1 MRIIK
6 KYFINKMQVEN
17 NKICYTYNLL
27 GRGKMMSKIH
37 LSLRAKLLIV
47 SAAAL
52 IMTVL
57 VLISFNYFSMHKS
70 SMNLYKNIQ
79 NRVTDNIA
87 TILGKDFDRYTSG
100 ITMLAK
106 SVTGNS
112 PAELIERYK
121 AAFEETKSTLD
132 VSNIMAAFDD
142 GTFYS
147 VNNLDLGSDYDHR
160 TRDWYRDGLAHNGVY
175 VSKAYIDQVRP
186 DVPCITISH
195 PLTTGNGVKGIVTFD
210 VYLDF
215 AALYKK
221 MANETVDGKFYLMEN
236 DTTIVSA
243 LESGILLKTADSIFS
258 PELGNFIKGVINGSI
273 SSKGYIDYVSR
284 AGEERMGTVY
294 KLPGYDLYI
303 LYGISGNLVVKQIR
317 MVALQSTVFGL
328 VLLVVSLVVVL
339 FVLRM
344 SLNTLTV
351 FQQQITNAAENK
363 DLTVR
368 IESKTDDELGQIAKG
383 VNVFIS
389 SMESVIKEVRDSVEE
404 VASANN
410 QLAATM
416 EELSTTFDSQAHQVS
431 EMVDGMG
438 QVSNISKNT
447 SDALETNMQFL
458 ETTADNTRKEAEN
471 LDQVSNDM
479 GDIER
484 DTISLS
490 ETIRHLSE
498 SSAQIGNI
506 LNVINDIANQT
517 NLLALNA
524 AIEAARAGE
533 AGRGFA
539 VVADEVR
546 KLAERTQHAIG
557 EVETIINELAR
568 DSENASNAMNKSVAS
583 VHEGAGNIQSV
594 TGEIKRAVE
603 DVTNLYT
610 DMKPISQSV
619 SDQYVTIQSVVDN
632 AQVVAAGI
640 EESNAAV
647 NEVNN
652 TVSHLQ
658 QRTERL
664 KRLIEQFRV

>member
-1 MRIIK
+1 M
-6 KYFINKMQVEN
+6 N
-17 NKICYTYNLL
+17 
-27 GRGKMMSKIH
+27 KIH

-57 VLISFNYFSMHKS
+57 VLISFNYFSMHTNF
-70 SMNLYKNIQ
+70 MNLYKSIQ

-87 TILGKDFDRYTSG
+87 AILGKDFDGYTSG

-106 SVTGNS
+106 SMNGSTPEYLVR
-112 PAELIERYK
+112 RYK
-121 AAFEETKSTLD
+121 TAFEETKNTLG

-147 VNNLDLGSDYDHR
+147 VNDLKLGADYDHR
-160 TRDWYRDGLAHNGVY
+160 VRDWYKNGLNYNGVF
-175 VSKAYIDQVRP
+175 VSKAYTDQVRP
-186 DVPCITISH
+186 DVLCITISH
-195 PLTTGNGVKGIVTFD
+195 PITAENGVKGLITFD

-215 AALYKK
+215 TELYKK
-221 MANETVDGKFYLMEN
+221 MANSAVEGKFYLVES
-236 DTTIVSA
+236 DTRIISA
-243 LESGILLKTADSIFS
+243 SESDILTKRADSVFTK
-258 PELGNFIKGVINGSI
+258 ELGDFLKGVINGSV
-273 SSKGYIDYVSR
+273 SSDSYVSYISR
-284 AGEERMGTVY
+284 SGDTRMATVY
-294 KLPGYDLYI
+294 KIPDYDLYI
-303 LYGISGNLVVKQIR
+303 FYTISSSLVTKQIR
-317 MVALQSTVFGL
+317 TVALKSTVFGL
-328 VLLVVSLVVVL
+328 ILLAVSLFIVL
-339 FVLRM
+339 FILRI
-344 SLNTLTV
+344 SLNSLTV
-351 FQQQITNAAENK
+351 FQQQITKAAEGR
-363 DLTVR
+363 DLTTR
-368 IESKTDDELGQIAKG
+368 IEAKTDDELGQIAKG
-383 VNVFIS
+383 VNIFIA

-404 VASANN
+404 VASSNN

-416 EELSTTFDSQAHQVS
+416 EELSTTFDNQAHQVS

-438 QVSNISKNT
+438 QISNISKNT
-447 SDALETNMQFL
+447 SNALETNMQFL

-471 LDQVSNDM
+471 LDDVSCDM
-479 GDIER
+479 GDIEK

-557 EVETIINELAR
+557 EVETIINELSK
-568 DSENASNAMNKSVAS
+568 DSENASNAMNKSVTS
-583 VHEGAGNIQSV
+583 VQEGASNIQSV

-603 DVTNLYT
+603 DVTNLYN

-664 KRLIEQFRV
+664 KNLIEQFKV

>member
-1 MRIIK
+1 
-6 KYFINKMQVEN
+6 
-17 NKICYTYNLL
+17 
-27 GRGKMMSKIH
+27 MSKIN

-57 VLISFNYFSMHKS
+57 VLISFNYFSMHTS

-106 SVTGNS
+106 SIQADT
-112 PAELIERYK
+112 PADLVAKYK
-121 AAFEETKSTLD
+121 LAFEETKSTLG

-147 VNNLDLGSDYDHR
+147 VNNLGLGSDYDHR
-160 TRDWYRDGLAHNGVY
+160 TRDWYKDGVSANGLTI
-175 VSKAYIDQVRP
+175 SKAYIDQVRK
-186 DVPCITISH
+186 DAPCISISY
-195 PLTTGNGVKGIVTFD
+195 PLTTGNGVKGIITFD

-221 MANETVDGKFYLMEN
+221 MANETVDGKFYLMER

-243 LESGILLKTADSIFS
+243 LESGVLLKKADSIFS
-258 PELGNFIKGVINGSI
+258 AELGNFIKGVINGSV
-273 SSKGYIDYVSR
+273 SSKEYVDYVSR

-294 KLPGYDLYI
+294 KLPGYDLYV
-303 LYGISGNLVVKQIR
+303 LYGISGNLVVTQIR
-317 MVALQSTVFGL
+317 TVALQSTLFGL
-328 VLLVVSLVVVL
+328 VLLAVSLIVVL

-351 FQQQITNAAENK
+351 FQKQITSAAESK

-383 VNVFIS
+383 VNTFIE
-389 SMESVIKEVRDSVEE
+389 SMESVIKEVRDSIEE

-471 LDQVSNDM
+471 LDKVSSDM

-490 ETIRHLSE
+490 ETIRHLSD

-557 EVETIINELAR
+557 EVETIINELSR
-568 DSENASNAMNKSVAS
+568 DSENASNAMNKSVTS
-583 VHEGAGNIQSV
+583 VQEGAGNIQSV

>member
-1 MRIIK
+1 
-6 KYFINKMQVEN
+6 
-17 NKICYTYNLL
+17 
-27 GRGKMMSKIH
+27 MSQIH

-57 VLISFNYFSMHKS
+57 VLISFNYFSMYTS

-87 TILGKDFDRYTSG
+87 TILGKDFDKYTSG
-100 ITMLAK
+100 MRMLAK
-106 SVTGNS
+106 SMTGEN
-112 PAELIERYK
+112 PEDLVEKYK
-121 AAFEETKSTLD
+121 LAFEETKNTLD
-132 VSNIMAAFDD
+132 ISNVMAAFDD

-147 VNNLDLGSDYDHR
+147 VNNLGLGSDYDHR
-160 TRDWYRDGLAHNGVY
+160 TRGWYKDGLAHNGVY

-186 DVPCITISH
+186 DTLCITISH
-195 PLTTGNGVKGIVTFD
+195 PLTTANGVKGLVTFD

-221 MANETVDGKFYLMEN
+221 MSNETVDGKFYLMEN

-243 LESGILLKTADSIFS
+243 LESSVLRQKADSIFAA
-258 PELGNFIKGVINGSI
+258 ELGNFIKSVINSSV
-273 SSKGYIDYVSR
+273 SSKEHVEYISR
-284 AGEERMGTVY
+284 ADEDRMGTVY
-294 KLPGYDLYI
+294 KLPGYDLYV
-303 LYGISGNLVVKQIR
+303 LYDISANLVVKQIR
-317 MVALQSTVFGL
+317 TVALQSTLFGL
-328 VLLVVSLVVVL
+328 ILLAVSLVVVL
-339 FVLRM
+339 FVLRI

-351 FQQQITNAAENK
+351 FQKQITSAAESK

-368 IESKTDDELGQIAKG
+368 IASKTDDELGQIAKG
-383 VNVFIS
+383 VNIFIE

-416 EELSTTFDSQAHQVS
+416 EELSATFDSQAHQVS

-447 SDALETNMQFL
+447 SDALVTNMQFL
-458 ETTADNTRKEAEN
+458 EATADNTRKEAEN
-471 LDQVSNDM
+471 LDKVSIDM
-479 GDIER
+479 GDIEK

-490 ETIRHLSE
+490 ETIRHLSD

-557 EVETIINELAR
+557 EVETIINELSR
-568 DSENASNAMNKSVAS
+568 DSENASNAMNKSVTS
-583 VHEGAGNIQSV
+583 VQEGAGNIQSV

-619 SDQYVTIQSVVDN
+619 SDQYITIQSVVDN

-664 KRLIEQFRV
+664 KSLIEQFKV

>member
-1 MRIIK
+1 
-6 KYFINKMQVEN
+6 
-17 NKICYTYNLL
+17 
-27 GRGKMMSKIH
+27 MSQIH

-57 VLISFNYFSMHKS
+57 VLISFNYFSMYTS

-87 TILGKDFDRYTSG
+87 TILGKDFDKYTSG
-100 ITMLAK
+100 MRMLAK
-106 SVTGNS
+106 SMTGEN
-112 PAELIERYK
+112 PEDLVEKYK
-121 AAFEETKSTLD
+121 LAFEETKNTLGI
-132 VSNIMAAFDD
+132 SNVMAAFDD

-147 VNNLDLGSDYDHR
+147 VNNLGLGSDYDHR
-160 TRDWYRDGLAHNGVY
+160 TRGWYKDGLAHNGVY

-186 DVPCITISH
+186 DTLCITISH
-195 PLTTGNGVKGIVTFD
+195 PLTAANGVKGLVTFD

-221 MANETVDGKFYLMEN
+221 MSNETVDGKFYLMEN

-243 LESGILLKTADSIFS
+243 LESSVLRQKADSIFAA
-258 PELGNFIKGVINGSI
+258 ELGNFIKSVINSSV
-273 SSKGYIDYVSR
+273 SSKEHVEYISR
-284 AGEERMGTVY
+284 ADEDRMGTVY
-294 KLPGYDLYI
+294 KLPGYDLYV
-303 LYGISGNLVVKQIR
+303 LYDISANLVVKQIR
-317 MVALQSTVFGL
+317 TVALQSTLFGL
-328 VLLVVSLVVVL
+328 ILLAVSLVVVL
-339 FVLRM
+339 FVLRI

-351 FQQQITNAAENK
+351 FQKQITSAAESK

-368 IESKTDDELGQIAKG
+368 IASKTDDELGQIAKG
-383 VNVFIS
+383 VNIFIE

-416 EELSTTFDSQAHQVS
+416 EELSATFDSQAHQVS

-447 SDALETNMQFL
+447 SDALVTNMQFL
-458 ETTADNTRKEAEN
+458 EATADNTRKEAEN
-471 LDQVSNDM
+471 LDKVSIDM
-479 GDIER
+479 GDIEK

-490 ETIRHLSE
+490 ETIRHLSD

-524 AIEAARAGE
+524 AIEAARAGD

-557 EVETIINELAR
+557 EVETIINELSR
-568 DSENASNAMNKSVAS
+568 DSENASNAMNKSVTS
-583 VHEGAGNIQSV
+583 VQEGAGNIQSV

-619 SDQYVTIQSVVDN
+619 SDQYITIQSVVDN

-664 KRLIEQFRV
+664 KSLIEQFKV

>member
-1 MRIIK
+1 M
-6 KYFINKMQVEN
+6 N
-17 NKICYTYNLL
+17 
-27 GRGKMMSKIH
+27 KIH

-57 VLISFNYFSMHKS
+57 VLISFNYFSMHTNF
-70 SMNLYKNIQ
+70 MNLYKSIQ

-87 TILGKDFDRYTSG
+87 AILGKDFDGYTSG

-106 SVTGNS
+106 SMNGSTPEYLVR
-112 PAELIERYK
+112 RYK
-121 AAFEETKSTLD
+121 TAFEETKNTLG
-132 VSNIMAAFDD
+132 VSNILAAFDD

-147 VNNLDLGSDYDHR
+147 VNDLKLGADYDHR
-160 TRDWYRDGLAHNGVY
+160 VRDWYKNGLNYNGVF
-175 VSKAYIDQVRP
+175 VSKAYTDQVRP
-186 DVPCITISH
+186 DVLCITISH
-195 PLTTGNGVKGIVTFD
+195 PITAENGVKGLITFD

-215 AALYKK
+215 TELYKK
-221 MANETVDGKFYLMEN
+221 MANSAVEGKFYLVES
-236 DTTIVSA
+236 DTRIISA
-243 LESGILLKTADSIFS
+243 SESDILTKRADSVFAK
-258 PELGNFIKGVINGSI
+258 ELGDFLKGVINGSV
-273 SSKGYIDYVSR
+273 SSDSYVSYISR
-284 AGEERMGTVY
+284 SGDTRMATVY
-294 KLPGYDLYI
+294 KIPDYDLYI
-303 LYGISGNLVVKQIR
+303 FYTISSSLVTKQIR
-317 MVALQSTVFGL
+317 TVALKSTVFGL
-328 VLLVVSLVVVL
+328 ILLAVSLFIVL
-339 FVLRM
+339 FILRI
-344 SLNTLTV
+344 SLNSLTV
-351 FQQQITNAAENK
+351 FQQQITKAAEGR
-363 DLTVR
+363 DLTTR
-368 IESKTDDELGQIAKG
+368 IEAKTDDELGQIAKG
-383 VNVFIS
+383 VNIFIA

-404 VASANN
+404 VASSNN

-416 EELSTTFDSQAHQVS
+416 EELSTTFDNQAHQVS

-438 QVSNISKNT
+438 QISNISKNT
-447 SDALETNMQFL
+447 SNALETNMQFL

-471 LDQVSNDM
+471 LDDVSCDM
-479 GDIER
+479 GDIEK

-557 EVETIINELAR
+557 EVETIINELSK
-568 DSENASNAMNKSVAS
+568 DSENASNAMNKSVTS
-583 VHEGAGNIQSV
+583 VQEGASNIQSV

-603 DVTNLYT
+603 DVTNLYN

-664 KRLIEQFRV
+664 KNLIEQFKV

>member
-1 MRIIK
+1 
-6 KYFINKMQVEN
+6 
-17 NKICYTYNLL
+17 
-27 GRGKMMSKIH
+27 MSQIH

-57 VLISFNYFSMHKS
+57 VLISFNYFSMYTS

-87 TILGKDFDRYTSG
+87 TILGKDFDKYTSG
-100 ITMLAK
+100 MRMLAK
-106 SVTGNS
+106 SMTGEN
-112 PAELIERYK
+112 PEDLVEKYK
-121 AAFEETKSTLD
+121 LAFEETKNTLD
-132 VSNIMAAFDD
+132 ISNVMAAFDD

-147 VNNLDLGSDYDHR
+147 VNNLGLGSDYDHR
-160 TRDWYRDGLAHNGVY
+160 TRGWYKDGLAHNGVY

-186 DVPCITISH
+186 DTLCITISH
-195 PLTTGNGVKGIVTFD
+195 PLTAANGVKGLVTFD

-221 MANETVDGKFYLMEN
+221 MSNETVDGKFYLMEN

-243 LESGILLKTADSIFS
+243 LESSVLRQKADSIFAA
-258 PELGNFIKGVINGSI
+258 ELGNFIKSVINSSV
-273 SSKGYIDYVSR
+273 SSKEHVEYISR
-284 AGEERMGTVY
+284 ADEDRMGTVY
-294 KLPGYDLYI
+294 KLPGYDLYV
-303 LYGISGNLVVKQIR
+303 LYDISANLVVKQIR
-317 MVALQSTVFGL
+317 TVALQSTLFGL
-328 VLLVVSLVVVL
+328 ILLAVSLVVVL
-339 FVLRM
+339 FVLRI

-351 FQQQITNAAENK
+351 FQKQITSAAESK

-368 IESKTDDELGQIAKG
+368 IASKTDDELGQIAKG
-383 VNVFIS
+383 VNIFIE

-416 EELSTTFDSQAHQVS
+416 EELSATFDSQAHQVS

-447 SDALETNMQFL
+447 SDALVTNMQFL
-458 ETTADNTRKEAEN
+458 EATADNTRKEAEN
-471 LDQVSNDM
+471 LDKVSIDM
-479 GDIER
+479 GDIEK

-490 ETIRHLSE
+490 ETIRHLSD

-506 LNVINDIANQT
+506 LNIINDIANQT

-557 EVETIINELAR
+557 EVETIINELSR
-568 DSENASNAMNKSVAS
+568 DSENASNAMNKSVTS
-583 VHEGAGNIQSV
+583 VQEGAGNIQSV

-619 SDQYVTIQSVVDN
+619 SDQYITIQSVVDN

-664 KRLIEQFRV
+664 KSLIEQFKV

>member
-1 MRIIK
+1 MS
-6 KYFINKMQVEN
+6 QV
-17 NKICYTYNLL
+17 
-27 GRGKMMSKIH
+27 H

-57 VLISFNYFSMHKS
+57 VLISFNYFSMYTS

-87 TILGKDFDRYTSG
+87 TILGKDFDKYTSG
-100 ITMLAK
+100 MRMLAK
-106 SVTGNS
+106 SMTGES
-112 PAELIERYK
+112 PEDLVEKYK
-121 AAFEETKSTLD
+121 LAFEETKNTLGI
-132 VSNIMAAFDD
+132 SNIMAAFDD

-147 VNNLDLGSDYDHR
+147 VNNLGLGSDYDHR
-160 TRDWYRDGLAHNGVY
+160 TRGWYKDGLAHNGVY

-186 DVPCITISH
+186 DILCITISH
-195 PLTTGNGVKGIVTFD
+195 PLTAANGVKGLVTFD

-215 AALYKK
+215 ASLYKK
-221 MANETVDGKFYLMEN
+221 MSNETVDGKFYLMEQ

-243 LESGILLKTADSIFS
+243 LESDVLSKKADIIF
-258 PELGNFIKGVINGSI
+258 PAALGNFIKSVINGSV
-273 SSKGYIDYVSR
+273 SSKEHVGYISR
-284 AGEERMGTVY
+284 ADEDRMGTVY
-294 KLPGYDLYI
+294 KLPGYDLYV
-303 LYGISGNLVVKQIR
+303 LYDISANLVVKQIR
-317 MVALQSTVFGL
+317 TVALQSTLFGL
-328 VLLVVSLVVVL
+328 ILLAVSLVVVL

-351 FQQQITNAAENK
+351 FQKQITSAAESK

-368 IESKTDDELGQIAKG
+368 IASKTDDELGQIAKG
-383 VNVFIS
+383 VNIFIE

-471 LDQVSNDM
+471 LDRVSSDM

-490 ETIRHLSE
+490 ETIRHLSD

-557 EVETIINELAR
+557 EVETIINELSR
-568 DSENASNAMNKSVAS
+568 DSENASNAMNKSVTS
-583 VHEGAGNIQSV
+583 VQEGAGNIQSV

-664 KRLIEQFRV
+664 KSLIEQFKV

>member
-1 MRIIK
+1 M
-6 KYFINKMQVEN
+6 N
-17 NKICYTYNLL
+17 
-27 GRGKMMSKIH
+27 KIH

-57 VLISFNYFSMHKS
+57 VLISFNYFSMHTNF
-70 SMNLYKNIQ
+70 MNLYKSIQ

-87 TILGKDFDRYTSG
+87 AILDKDFDGYTSG

-106 SVTGNS
+106 SMNGSTPEYLVR
-112 PAELIERYK
+112 RYK
-121 AAFEETKSTLD
+121 TAFEETKNTLG

-147 VNNLDLGSDYDHR
+147 VNDLKLGADYDHR
-160 TRDWYRDGLAHNGVY
+160 VRDWYKNGLNYNGVF
-175 VSKAYIDQVRP
+175 VSKAYTDQVRP
-186 DVPCITISH
+186 DVLCITISH
-195 PLTTGNGVKGIVTFD
+195 PITAENGVKGLITFD

-215 AALYKK
+215 TELYKK
-221 MANETVDGKFYLMEN
+221 MANSAVEGKFYLVES
-236 DTTIVSA
+236 DTRIISA
-243 LESGILLKTADSIFS
+243 SESDILTKRADSVFAK
-258 PELGNFIKGVINGSI
+258 ELGDFLKGVINGSV
-273 SSKGYIDYVSR
+273 SSDSYVSYISR
-284 AGEERMGTVY
+284 SGDTRMATVY
-294 KLPGYDLYI
+294 KIPDYDLYI
-303 LYGISGNLVVKQIR
+303 FYTISSSLVTKQIR
-317 MVALQSTVFGL
+317 TVALKSTVFGL
-328 VLLVVSLVVVL
+328 ILLAVSLFIVL
-339 FVLRM
+339 FILRI
-344 SLNTLTV
+344 SLNSLTV
-351 FQQQITNAAENK
+351 FQQQITKAAEGR
-363 DLTVR
+363 DLTTR
-368 IESKTDDELGQIAKG
+368 IEAKTDDELGQIAKG
-383 VNVFIS
+383 VNIFIA

-404 VASANN
+404 VASSNN

-416 EELSTTFDSQAHQVS
+416 EELSTTFDNQAHQVS

-438 QVSNISKNT
+438 QISNISKNT
-447 SDALETNMQFL
+447 SNALETNMQFL

-471 LDQVSNDM
+471 LDDVSCDM
-479 GDIER
+479 GDIEK

-557 EVETIINELAR
+557 EVETIINELSK
-568 DSENASNAMNKSVAS
+568 DSENASNAMNKSVTS
-583 VHEGAGNIQSV
+583 VQEGASNIQSV

-603 DVTNLYT
+603 DVTNLYN

-664 KRLIEQFRV
+664 KNLIEQFKV

>member
-1 MRIIK
+1 M
-6 KYFINKMQVEN
+6 N
-17 NKICYTYNLL
+17 
-27 GRGKMMSKIH
+27 KIH

-57 VLISFNYFSMHKS
+57 VLISFNYFSMHTNF
-70 SMNLYKNIQ
+70 MNLYKSIQ

-87 TILGKDFDRYTSG
+87 AILDKDFDGYTSG

-106 SVTGNS
+106 SMNGSTPEYLVR
-112 PAELIERYK
+112 RYK
-121 AAFEETKSTLD
+121 TAFEETKNTLG

-147 VNNLDLGSDYDHR
+147 VNDLKLGADYDHR
-160 TRDWYRDGLAHNGVY
+160 VRDWYKNGLNYNGVF
-175 VSKAYIDQVRP
+175 VSKAYTDQVRP
-186 DVPCITISH
+186 DVLCITISH
-195 PLTTGNGVKGIVTFD
+195 PITAENGVKGLITFD

-215 AALYKK
+215 TELYKK
-221 MANETVDGKFYLMEN
+221 MANSAVEGKFYLVES
-236 DTTIVSA
+236 DTRIISA
-243 LESGILLKTADSIFS
+243 SESDILTKRADSVFAK
-258 PELGNFIKGVINGSI
+258 ELGDFLKGVINGSV
-273 SSKGYIDYVSR
+273 SSDSYVSYISHS
-284 AGEERMGTVY
+284 GDTRMATVY
-294 KLPGYDLYI
+294 KIPDYDLYI
-303 LYGISGNLVVKQIR
+303 FYTISSSLVTKQIR
-317 MVALQSTVFGL
+317 TVALKSTVFGL
-328 VLLVVSLVVVL
+328 ILLAVSLFIVL
-339 FVLRM
+339 FILRI
-344 SLNTLTV
+344 SLNSLTV
-351 FQQQITNAAENK
+351 FQQQITKAAEGR
-363 DLTVR
+363 DLTTR
-368 IESKTDDELGQIAKG
+368 IEAKTDDELGQIAKG
-383 VNVFIS
+383 VNIFIA

-404 VASANN
+404 VASSNN

-416 EELSTTFDSQAHQVS
+416 EELSTTFDNQAHQVS

-438 QVSNISKNT
+438 QISNISKNT
-447 SDALETNMQFL
+447 SNALETNMQFL

-471 LDQVSNDM
+471 LDDVSCDM
-479 GDIER
+479 GDIEK

-557 EVETIINELAR
+557 EVETIINELSK
-568 DSENASNAMNKSVAS
+568 DSENASNAMNKSVTS
-583 VHEGAGNIQSV
+583 VQEGASNIQSV

-603 DVTNLYT
+603 DVTNLYN

-664 KRLIEQFRV
+664 KNLIEQFKV

>member
-1 MRIIK
+1 
-6 KYFINKMQVEN
+6 
-17 NKICYTYNLL
+17 
-27 GRGKMMSKIH
+27 MSKFH

-57 VLISFNYFSMHKS
+57 VLISFNYFSMYNS
-70 SMNLYKNIQ
+70 SMTLYKNIQ

-106 SVTGNS
+106 SMTGES
-112 PAELIERYK
+112 PEDLVEKYK
-121 AAFEETKSTLD
+121 LAFEETKSTLG

-147 VNNLDLGSDYDHR
+147 VNNLGLDSDYDHR

-221 MANETVDGKFYLMEN
+221 MANETVDGKFYLMEK

-273 SSKGYIDYVSR
+273 SSKGYTDYISR

-351 FQQQITNAAENK
+351 FQQQITNAAESK

-368 IESKTDDELGQIAKG
+368 IESKTDDELGHIAKG

-447 SDALETNMQFL
+447 SNALETNMQFL

-583 VHEGAGNIQSV
+583 VQEGAGNIQSV

>member
-1 MRIIK
+1 
-6 KYFINKMQVEN
+6 
-17 NKICYTYNLL
+17 
-27 GRGKMMSKIH
+27 MSQIH

-57 VLISFNYFSMHKS
+57 VLISFNYFSMYTS

-87 TILGKDFDRYTSG
+87 TILGKDFDKYTSG
-100 ITMLAK
+100 MRMLAK
-106 SVTGNS
+106 SMTGEN
-112 PAELIERYK
+112 PEDLVEKYK
-121 AAFEETKSTLD
+121 LAFEETKNTLGI
-132 VSNIMAAFDD
+132 SNVMAAFDD

-147 VNNLDLGSDYDHR
+147 VNNLGLGSDYDHR
-160 TRDWYRDGLAHNGVY
+160 TRGWYKDGLAHNGVY

-186 DVPCITISH
+186 DTLCITISH
-195 PLTTGNGVKGIVTFD
+195 PLTAANGVKGLVTFD

-221 MANETVDGKFYLMEN
+221 MSNETVDGKFYLMEN

-243 LESGILLKTADSIFS
+243 LESSVLRQKADSIFAA
-258 PELGNFIKGVINGSI
+258 ELGNFIKSVINSSV
-273 SSKGYIDYVSR
+273 SSKEHVEYISR
-284 AGEERMGTVY
+284 ADEDRMGTVY
-294 KLPGYDLYI
+294 KLPGYDLYV
-303 LYGISGNLVVKQIR
+303 LYDISANLVVKQIR
-317 MVALQSTVFGL
+317 TVALQSTLFGL
-328 VLLVVSLVVVL
+328 ILLAVSLVVVL
-339 FVLRM
+339 FVLRI

-351 FQQQITNAAENK
+351 FQKQITSAAESK

-368 IESKTDDELGQIAKG
+368 IASKTDDELGQIAKG
-383 VNVFIS
+383 VNIFIE

-416 EELSTTFDSQAHQVS
+416 EELSATFDSQAHQVS

-447 SDALETNMQFL
+447 SDALVTNMQFL
-458 ETTADNTRKEAEN
+458 EATADNTRKEAEN
-471 LDQVSNDM
+471 LDKVSIDM
-479 GDIER
+479 GDIEK

-490 ETIRHLSE
+490 ETIRHLSD

-557 EVETIINELAR
+557 EVETIINELSR
-568 DSENASNAMNKSVAS
+568 DSENASNAMNKSVTS
-583 VHEGAGNIQSV
+583 VQEGAGNIQSV

-619 SDQYVTIQSVVDN
+619 SDQYITIQSVVDN

-664 KRLIEQFRV
+664 KSLIEQFKV

>member
-1 MRIIK
+1 M
-6 KYFINKMQVEN
+6 N
-17 NKICYTYNLL
+17 
-27 GRGKMMSKIH
+27 KIH

-57 VLISFNYFSMHKS
+57 VLISFNYFSMHTNF
-70 SMNLYKNIQ
+70 MNLYKSIQ
-79 NRVTDNIA
+79 NRVTDNIDA
-87 TILGKDFDRYTSG
+87 ILDKDFDGYTSG

-106 SVTGNS
+106 SMNGSTPEYLVR
-112 PAELIERYK
+112 RYK
-121 AAFEETKSTLD
+121 TAFEETKNTLG

-147 VNNLDLGSDYDHR
+147 VIDLKLGADYDHR
-160 TRDWYRDGLAHNGVY
+160 VRDWYKNGLNYNGVF
-175 VSKAYIDQVRP
+175 VSKAYTDQVRP
-186 DVPCITISH
+186 DVLCITISH
-195 PLTTGNGVKGIVTFD
+195 PITAENGVKGLITFD

-215 AALYKK
+215 TELYKK
-221 MANETVDGKFYLMEN
+221 MANSAVEGKFYLVES
-236 DTTIVSA
+236 DTRIISA
-243 LESGILLKTADSIFS
+243 SESDILTKRADSVFAK
-258 PELGNFIKGVINGSI
+258 ELGDFLKGVINGSV
-273 SSKGYIDYVSR
+273 SSDSYVSYISR
-284 AGEERMGTVY
+284 SGDTRMATVY
-294 KLPGYDLYI
+294 KIPDYDLYI
-303 LYGISGNLVVKQIR
+303 FYTISSSLVTKQIR
-317 MVALQSTVFGL
+317 AVALKSTVFGL
-328 VLLVVSLVVVL
+328 ILLAVSLFIVL
-339 FVLRM
+339 FILRI
-344 SLNTLTV
+344 SLNSLTV
-351 FQQQITNAAENK
+351 FQQQITKAAEGR
-363 DLTVR
+363 DLTTR
-368 IESKTDDELGQIAKG
+368 IEAKTDDELGQIAKG
-383 VNVFIS
+383 VNIFIA

-404 VASANN
+404 VASSNN

-416 EELSTTFDSQAHQVS
+416 EELSTTFDNQAHQVS

-438 QVSNISKNT
+438 QISNISKNT
-447 SDALETNMQFL
+447 SNALETNMQFL

-471 LDQVSNDM
+471 LDDVSCDM
-479 GDIER
+479 GDIEK

-557 EVETIINELAR
+557 EVETIINELSK
-568 DSENASNAMNKSVAS
+568 DSENASNAMNKSVTS
-583 VHEGAGNIQSV
+583 VQEGASNIQSV

-603 DVTNLYT
+603 DVTNLYN

-664 KRLIEQFRV
+664 KNLIEQFKV

>member
-1 MRIIK
+1 M
-6 KYFINKMQVEN
+6 N
-17 NKICYTYNLL
+17 
-27 GRGKMMSKIH
+27 KIH

-57 VLISFNYFSMHKS
+57 VLISFNYFSMHTNF
-70 SMNLYKNIQ
+70 MNLYKSIQ

-87 TILGKDFDRYTSG
+87 AILGKDFDGYTSG
-100 ITMLAK
+100 ISMLAK
-106 SVTGNS
+106 SMNGSTPEYLVR
-112 PAELIERYK
+112 RYK
-121 AAFEETKSTLD
+121 TAFEETKNTLG

-147 VNNLDLGSDYDHR
+147 VNDLKLGADYDHR
-160 TRDWYRDGLAHNGVY
+160 VRDWYKNGLNYNGVF
-175 VSKAYIDQVRP
+175 VSKAYTDQVRP
-186 DVPCITISH
+186 DVLCITISH
-195 PLTTGNGVKGIVTFD
+195 PITAENGVKGLITFD

-215 AALYKK
+215 TELYKK
-221 MANETVDGKFYLMEN
+221 MANSAVEGKFYLVES
-236 DTTIVSA
+236 DTRIISA
-243 LESGILLKTADSIFS
+243 SESDILTKRADSVFAK
-258 PELGNFIKGVINGSI
+258 ELGDFLKGVINGSV
-273 SSKGYIDYVSR
+273 SSDSYVSYISR
-284 AGEERMGTVY
+284 SGDTRMATVY
-294 KLPGYDLYI
+294 KIPDYDLYI
-303 LYGISGNLVVKQIR
+303 FYTISSSLVTKQIR
-317 MVALQSTVFGL
+317 TVALKSTVFGL
-328 VLLVVSLVVVL
+328 ILLAVSLFIVL
-339 FVLRM
+339 FILRI
-344 SLNTLTV
+344 SLNSLTV
-351 FQQQITNAAENK
+351 FQQQITKAAEGR
-363 DLTVR
+363 DLTTR
-368 IESKTDDELGQIAKG
+368 IEAKTDDELGQIAKG
-383 VNVFIS
+383 VNIFIA

-404 VASANN
+404 VASSNN

-416 EELSTTFDSQAHQVS
+416 EELSTTFDNQAHQVS

-438 QVSNISKNT
+438 QISNISKNT
-447 SDALETNMQFL
+447 SNALETNMQFL

-471 LDQVSNDM
+471 LDDVSCDM
-479 GDIER
+479 GDIEK

-557 EVETIINELAR
+557 EVETIINELSK
-568 DSENASNAMNKSVAS
+568 DSENASNAMNKSVTS
-583 VHEGAGNIQSV
+583 VQEGASNIQSV

-603 DVTNLYT
+603 DVTNLYN

-664 KRLIEQFRV
+664 KNLIEQFKV

>member
-1 MRIIK
+1 M
-6 KYFINKMQVEN
+6 N
-17 NKICYTYNLL
+17 
-27 GRGKMMSKIH
+27 KIH

-57 VLISFNYFSMHKS
+57 VLISFNYFSMHTNF
-70 SMNLYKNIQ
+70 MNLYKSIQ

-87 TILGKDFDRYTSG
+87 AILGKDFDGYTSG

-106 SVTGNS
+106 SMNGSTPEYLVR
-112 PAELIERYK
+112 RYK
-121 AAFEETKSTLD
+121 TAFEETKNTLG

-147 VNNLDLGSDYDHR
+147 VNDLKLGADYDHR
-160 TRDWYRDGLAHNGVY
+160 VRDWYKNGLNYNGVF
-175 VSKAYIDQVRP
+175 VSKAYTDQVRP
-186 DVPCITISH
+186 DVLCITISH
-195 PLTTGNGVKGIVTFD
+195 PITAENGVKGLITFD

-215 AALYKK
+215 TELYKK
-221 MANETVDGKFYLMEN
+221 MANSAVEGKFYLVES
-236 DTTIVSA
+236 DTRIISA
-243 LESGILLKTADSIFS
+243 SESDILTKRADSVFAK
-258 PELGNFIKGVINGSI
+258 ELGDFLKGVINGSV
-273 SSKGYIDYVSR
+273 SSDSYVSYISR
-284 AGEERMGTVY
+284 SGDTRMATVY
-294 KLPGYDLYI
+294 KIPDYDLYI
-303 LYGISGNLVVKQIR
+303 FYTISSSLVTKQIR
-317 MVALQSTVFGL
+317 TVALKSTVFGL
-328 VLLVVSLVVVL
+328 ILLAVSLFIVL
-339 FVLRM
+339 FILRI
-344 SLNTLTV
+344 SLNSLTV
-351 FQQQITNAAENK
+351 FQQQITKAAEGR
-363 DLTVR
+363 DLTTR
-368 IESKTDDELGQIAKG
+368 IEAKTDDELGQIAKG
-383 VNVFIS
+383 VNIFIA

-404 VASANN
+404 VASSNN

-416 EELSTTFDSQAHQVS
+416 EELSTTFDNQAHQVS

-438 QVSNISKNT
+438 QISNISKNT
-447 SDALETNMQFL
+447 SNALETNMQFL

-471 LDQVSNDM
+471 LDDVSCDM
-479 GDIER
+479 GDIEK

-524 AIEAARAGE
+524 AIEAARASE

-557 EVETIINELAR
+557 EVETIINELSK
-568 DSENASNAMNKSVAS
+568 DSENASNAMNKSVTS
-583 VHEGAGNIQSV
+583 VQEGASNIQSV

-603 DVTNLYT
+603 DVTNLYN

-664 KRLIEQFRV
+664 KNLIEQFKV

>member
-1 MRIIK
+1 
-6 KYFINKMQVEN
+6 
-17 NKICYTYNLL
+17 
-27 GRGKMMSKIH
+27 MSKFH

-52 IMTVL
+52 TITVL
-57 VLISFNYFSMHKS
+57 VIISFNYYSMYNS
-70 SMNLYKNIQ
+70 SMNIYKSIQ
-79 NRVTDNIA
+79 NRITDDIA
-87 TILGKDFDRYTSG
+87 IILGKDFDKYTSG
-100 ITMLAK
+100 MVMLAK
-106 SVTGNS
+106 SMNGDT
-112 PAELIERYK
+112 PEELVAKYK
-121 AAFEETKSTLD
+121 QAFNETKNTLG
-132 VSNIMAAFDD
+132 VSNIIVAFDD

-147 VNNLDLGSDYDHR
+147 VNTLNLGANYDHR
-160 TRDWYRDGLAHNGVY
+160 TKAWYKDGVAHNGVY
-175 VSKAYIDQVRP
+175 VSKAYFDAVRP

-195 PLTTGNGVKGIVTFD
+195 PVSAANGVKGIITFD
-210 VYLDF
+210 IYLDF
-215 AALYKK
+215 SILYKK
-221 MANETVDGKFYLMEN
+221 MANEVIDGKFYLMEN
-236 DTTIVSA
+236 DTTIVYA
-243 LESGILLKTADSIFS
+243 LEKGILLKRADSIFAAA
-258 PELGNFIKGVINGSI
+258 LGNFIKGVINDSV
-273 SSKGYIDYVSR
+273 SSKRYIDYISR

-294 KLPGYDLYI
+294 KLPGYDLYV
-303 LYGISGNLVVKQIR
+303 LYSISADLVVKQIR
-317 MVALQSTVFGL
+317 LVALESTIFGF
-328 VLLVVSLVVVL
+328 VLLVISLITVL
-339 FVLRM
+339 FVLRR
-344 SLNTLTV
+344 SLNTLTL
-351 FQQQITNAAENK
+351 FQKQITSAAESK
-363 DLTVR
+363 DLTTR
-368 IESKTDDELGQIAKG
+368 IISKTDDELGQIAKG
-383 VNVFIS
+383 VNIFIE
-389 SMESVIKEVRDSVEE
+389 SMYSVIKEVRDSVEE

-471 LDQVSNDM
+471 LDKVSSDM

-557 EVETIINELAR
+557 EVETIINELSK
-568 DSENASNAMNKSVAS
+568 DSDNASNAMNKSVTS
-583 VHEGAGNIQSV
+583 VQEGVGNIQSV

-632 AQVVAAGI
+632 AQVIVAGI

-652 TVSHLQ
+652 TVNHLQ

-664 KRLIEQFRV
+664 KRLIEQFKI

>member
-1 MRIIK
+1 M
-6 KYFINKMQVEN
+6 N
-17 NKICYTYNLL
+17 
-27 GRGKMMSKIH
+27 KIH

-57 VLISFNYFSMHKS
+57 VLISFNYFSMHTNF
-70 SMNLYKNIQ
+70 MNLYKSIQ

-87 TILGKDFDRYTSG
+87 AILGKDFDGYTSG

-106 SVTGNS
+106 SMNGSTPEYLVR
-112 PAELIERYK
+112 RYK
-121 AAFEETKSTLD
+121 TAFEETKNTLG

-147 VNNLDLGSDYDHR
+147 VNDLKLGADYDHR
-160 TRDWYRDGLAHNGVY
+160 VRDWYKNGLNYNGVF
-175 VSKAYIDQVRP
+175 VSKAYTDQVRP
-186 DVPCITISH
+186 DVLCITISH
-195 PLTTGNGVKGIVTFD
+195 PITAENGVKGLITFD

-215 AALYKK
+215 TELYKK
-221 MANETVDGKFYLMEN
+221 MANSAVEGKFYLVES
-236 DTTIVSA
+236 DTRIISA
-243 LESGILLKTADSIFS
+243 SESDILTKRADSVFAK
-258 PELGNFIKGVINGSI
+258 ELGDFLKGVINGSV
-273 SSKGYIDYVSR
+273 SSDSYVSYISR
-284 AGEERMGTVY
+284 SGDTRMATVY
-294 KLPGYDLYI
+294 KIPDYDLYI
-303 LYGISGNLVVKQIR
+303 FYTISSSLVTKQIR
-317 MVALQSTVFGL
+317 TVALKSTVFGL
-328 VLLVVSLVVVL
+328 ILLAVSLFIVL
-339 FVLRM
+339 FILRI
-344 SLNTLTV
+344 SLNSLTV
-351 FQQQITNAAENK
+351 FQQQITKAAEGR
-363 DLTVR
+363 DLTTR
-368 IESKTDDELGQIAKG
+368 IEAKTDDELGQIAKG
-383 VNVFIS
+383 VNIFIA

-404 VASANN
+404 VASSNN

-416 EELSTTFDSQAHQVS
+416 EELSTTFDNQAHQVS

-438 QVSNISKNT
+438 QISNISKNT
-447 SDALETNMQFL
+447 SNALETNMQFL

-471 LDQVSNDM
+471 LDDVSCDM
-479 GDIER
+479 GDIEK

-490 ETIRHLSE
+490 EIIRHLSE

-557 EVETIINELAR
+557 EVETIINELSK
-568 DSENASNAMNKSVAS
+568 DSENASNAMNKSVTS
-583 VHEGAGNIQSV
+583 VQEGASNIQSV

-603 DVTNLYT
+603 DVTNLYN

-664 KRLIEQFRV
+664 KNLIEQFKV

>member
-1 MRIIK
+1 M
-6 KYFINKMQVEN
+6 N
-17 NKICYTYNLL
+17 
-27 GRGKMMSKIH
+27 KIH

-57 VLISFNYFSMHKS
+57 VLISFNYFSMHTNF
-70 SMNLYKNIQ
+70 MNLYKSIQ

-87 TILGKDFDRYTSG
+87 AILDKDFDGYTSG

-106 SVTGNS
+106 SMNGSTPEYLVR
-112 PAELIERYK
+112 RYK
-121 AAFEETKSTLD
+121 TAFEETKNTLG

-147 VNNLDLGSDYDHR
+147 VNDLKLGADYDHR
-160 TRDWYRDGLAHNGVY
+160 VRDWYKNGLNYNGVF
-175 VSKAYIDQVRP
+175 VSKAYTDQVRP
-186 DVPCITISH
+186 DVLCITISH
-195 PLTTGNGVKGIVTFD
+195 PITAENGVKGLITFD

-215 AALYKK
+215 TELYKK
-221 MANETVDGKFYLMEN
+221 MANSAVEGKFYLVES
-236 DTTIVSA
+236 DTRIISA
-243 LESGILLKTADSIFS
+243 SESDILTKRADSIFAK
-258 PELGNFIKGVINGSI
+258 ELGDFLKGVINGSV
-273 SSKGYIDYVSR
+273 SSDSYVSYISR
-284 AGEERMGTVY
+284 SGDTRMATVY
-294 KLPGYDLYI
+294 KIPDYDLYI
-303 LYGISGNLVVKQIR
+303 FYTISSSLVTKQIR
-317 MVALQSTVFGL
+317 TVALKSTVFGL
-328 VLLVVSLVVVL
+328 ILLAVSLFIVL
-339 FVLRM
+339 FILRI
-344 SLNTLTV
+344 SLNSLTV
-351 FQQQITNAAENK
+351 FQQQITKAAEGR
-363 DLTVR
+363 DLTTR
-368 IESKTDDELGQIAKG
+368 IEAKTDDELGQIAKG
-383 VNVFIS
+383 VNIFIA

-404 VASANN
+404 VASSNN

-416 EELSTTFDSQAHQVS
+416 EELSTTFDNQAHQVS

-438 QVSNISKNT
+438 QISNISKNT
-447 SDALETNMQFL
+447 SNALETNMQFL

-471 LDQVSNDM
+471 LDDVSCDM
-479 GDIER
+479 GDIEK

-557 EVETIINELAR
+557 EVETIINELSK
-568 DSENASNAMNKSVAS
+568 DSENASNAMNKSVTS
-583 VHEGAGNIQSV
+583 VQEGASNIQSV

-603 DVTNLYT
+603 DVTNLYN

-664 KRLIEQFRV
+664 KNLIEQFKV

>member
-1 MRIIK
+1 
-6 KYFINKMQVEN
+6 
-17 NKICYTYNLL
+17 
-27 GRGKMMSKIH
+27 MSQIH

-57 VLISFNYFSMHKS
+57 VLISFNYFSMYTS

-87 TILGKDFDRYTSG
+87 TILGKDFDKYTSG
-100 ITMLAK
+100 MRMLAK
-106 SVTGNS
+106 SMTGEN
-112 PAELIERYK
+112 PEDLVEKYK
-121 AAFEETKSTLD
+121 LAFEETKNTLD
-132 VSNIMAAFDD
+132 ISNVMAAFDD

-147 VNNLDLGSDYDHR
+147 VNNLGLGSDYDHR
-160 TRDWYRDGLAHNGVY
+160 TRGWYKDGLAHNGVY

-186 DVPCITISH
+186 DTLCITISH
-195 PLTTGNGVKGIVTFD
+195 PLTAANGVKGLVTFD

-221 MANETVDGKFYLMEN
+221 MSNETVDGKFYLMEN

-243 LESGILLKTADSIFS
+243 LESSVLRQKTDSIFAA
-258 PELGNFIKGVINGSI
+258 ELGNFIKSVINSSV
-273 SSKGYIDYVSR
+273 SSKEHVEYISR
-284 AGEERMGTVY
+284 ADEDRMGTVY
-294 KLPGYDLYI
+294 KLPGYDLYV
-303 LYGISGNLVVKQIR
+303 LYDISANLVVKQIR
-317 MVALQSTVFGL
+317 TVALQSTLFGL
-328 VLLVVSLVVVL
+328 ILLAVSLVVVL
-339 FVLRM
+339 FVLRI

-351 FQQQITNAAENK
+351 FQKQITSAAESK

-368 IESKTDDELGQIAKG
+368 IASKTDDELGQIAKG
-383 VNVFIS
+383 VNIFIE

-416 EELSTTFDSQAHQVS
+416 EELSATFDSQAHQVS

-447 SDALETNMQFL
+447 SDALVTNMQFL
-458 ETTADNTRKEAEN
+458 EATADNTRKEAEN
-471 LDQVSNDM
+471 LDKVSIDM
-479 GDIER
+479 GDIEK

-490 ETIRHLSE
+490 ETIRHLSD

-557 EVETIINELAR
+557 EVETIINELSR
-568 DSENASNAMNKSVAS
+568 DSENASNAMNKSVTS
-583 VHEGAGNIQSV
+583 VQEGAGNIQSV

-619 SDQYVTIQSVVDN
+619 SDQYITIQSVVDN

-664 KRLIEQFRV
+664 KSLIEQFKV

>member
-1 MRIIK
+1 M
-6 KYFINKMQVEN
+6 N
-17 NKICYTYNLL
+17 
-27 GRGKMMSKIH
+27 KIH

-57 VLISFNYFSMHKS
+57 VLISFNYFSMHTNF
-70 SMNLYKNIQ
+70 MNLYKSIQ

-87 TILGKDFDRYTSG
+87 AILGKDFDGYTSG

-106 SVTGNS
+106 SMNGSTPEYLVR
-112 PAELIERYK
+112 RYK
-121 AAFEETKSTLD
+121 TAFEETKNTLG

-147 VNNLDLGSDYDHR
+147 VNDLKLGADYDHR
-160 TRDWYRDGLAHNGVY
+160 VRDWYKNGLNYNGVF
-175 VSKAYIDQVRP
+175 VSKAYTDQVRP
-186 DVPCITISH
+186 DVLCITISH
-195 PLTTGNGVKGIVTFD
+195 PITAENGVKGLITFD

-215 AALYKK
+215 TELYKK
-221 MANETVDGKFYLMEN
+221 MANSAVEGKFYLVES
-236 DTTIVSA
+236 DTRIISA
-243 LESGILLKTADSIFS
+243 SESDILTKRADSVFAK
-258 PELGNFIKGVINGSI
+258 ELGDFLKGVINGSV
-273 SSKGYIDYVSR
+273 SSDSYVSYISR
-284 AGEERMGTVY
+284 SGDTRMATVY
-294 KLPGYDLYI
+294 KIPDYDLYI
-303 LYGISGNLVVKQIR
+303 FYTISSSLVTKQIR
-317 MVALQSTVFGL
+317 TVALKSTVFGL
-328 VLLVVSLVVVL
+328 ILLAVSLFIVL
-339 FVLRM
+339 FILRI
-344 SLNTLTV
+344 SLNSLTV
-351 FQQQITNAAENK
+351 FQQQITKAAEGR
-363 DLTVR
+363 DLTTR
-368 IESKTDDELGQIAKG
+368 IEAKTDDELGQIAKG
-383 VNVFIS
+383 VNIFIA

-404 VASANN
+404 VASSNN
-410 QLAATM
+410 ELAATM
-416 EELSTTFDSQAHQVS
+416 EELSTTFDNQAHQVS

-438 QVSNISKNT
+438 QISNISKNT
-447 SDALETNMQFL
+447 SNALETNMQFL

-471 LDQVSNDM
+471 LDDVSCDM
-479 GDIER
+479 GDIEK

-557 EVETIINELAR
+557 EVETIINELSK
-568 DSENASNAMNKSVAS
+568 DSENASNAMNKSVTS
-583 VHEGAGNIQSV
+583 VQEGASNIQSV

-603 DVTNLYT
+603 DVTNLYN

-664 KRLIEQFRV
+664 KNLIEQFKV

>member
-1 MRIIK
+1 
-6 KYFINKMQVEN
+6 
-17 NKICYTYNLL
+17 
-27 GRGKMMSKIH
+27 MSQIH

-57 VLISFNYFSMHKS
+57 VLISFNYFSMYTS

-87 TILGKDFDRYTSG
+87 TILGKDFDKYTSG
-100 ITMLAK
+100 MRMLAK
-106 SVTGNS
+106 SMTGEN
-112 PAELIERYK
+112 PEDLVEKYK
-121 AAFEETKSTLD
+121 LAFEETKNTID
-132 VSNIMAAFDD
+132 ISNVMAAFDD

-147 VNNLDLGSDYDHR
+147 VNNLGLGSDYDHR
-160 TRDWYRDGLAHNGVY
+160 TRGWYKDGLAHNGVY

-186 DVPCITISH
+186 DTLCITISH
-195 PLTTGNGVKGIVTFD
+195 PLTAANGVKGLVTFD

-221 MANETVDGKFYLMEN
+221 MSNETVDGKFYLMEN

-243 LESGILLKTADSIFS
+243 LESSVLRQKADSIFAA
-258 PELGNFIKGVINGSI
+258 ELGNFIKSVINSSV
-273 SSKGYIDYVSR
+273 SSKEHVEYISR
-284 AGEERMGTVY
+284 ADEDRMGTVY
-294 KLPGYDLYI
+294 KLPGYDLYV
-303 LYGISGNLVVKQIR
+303 LYDISANLVVKQIR
-317 MVALQSTVFGL
+317 TVALQSTLFGL
-328 VLLVVSLVVVL
+328 ILLAVSLVVVL
-339 FVLRM
+339 FVLRI

-351 FQQQITNAAENK
+351 FQKQITSAAESK

-368 IESKTDDELGQIAKG
+368 IASKTDDELGQIAKG
-383 VNVFIS
+383 VNIFIE

-416 EELSTTFDSQAHQVS
+416 EELSATFDSQAHQVS

-447 SDALETNMQFL
+447 SDALVTNMQFL
-458 ETTADNTRKEAEN
+458 EATADNTRKEAEN
-471 LDQVSNDM
+471 LDKVSIDM
-479 GDIER
+479 GDIEK

-490 ETIRHLSE
+490 ETIRHLSD

-557 EVETIINELAR
+557 EVETIINELSR
-568 DSENASNAMNKSVAS
+568 DSENASNAMNKSVTS
-583 VHEGAGNIQSV
+583 VQEGAGNIQSV

-619 SDQYVTIQSVVDN
+619 SDQYITIQSVVDN

-664 KRLIEQFRV
+664 KSLIEQFKV

>member
-1 MRIIK
+1 M
-6 KYFINKMQVEN
+6 N
-17 NKICYTYNLL
+17 
-27 GRGKMMSKIH
+27 KIH

-57 VLISFNYFSMHKS
+57 VLISFNYFSMHTNF
-70 SMNLYKNIQ
+70 MNLYKSIQ

-87 TILGKDFDRYTSG
+87 AILDKDFDGYTSG

-106 SVTGNS
+106 SMNGSTPEYLVR
-112 PAELIERYK
+112 RYK
-121 AAFEETKSTLD
+121 TAFEETKNTLG

-147 VNNLDLGSDYDHR
+147 VIDLHLGADYDHR
-160 TRDWYRDGLAHNGVY
+160 VREWYKNGLNYNGVF
-175 VSKAYIDQVRP
+175 VSKAYTDQVRP
-186 DVPCITISH
+186 DVLCITISH
-195 PLTTGNGVKGIVTFD
+195 PITAENGVKGLITFD

-215 AALYKK
+215 TELYKK
-221 MANETVDGKFYLMEN
+221 MANSAVEGKFYLVES
-236 DTTIVSA
+236 DTRIISA
-243 LESGILLKTADSIFS
+243 SESDILTKRADSVFAK
-258 PELGNFIKGVINGSI
+258 ELGDFLKGVINGSV
-273 SSKGYIDYVSR
+273 SSDSYVSYISR
-284 AGEERMGTVY
+284 SGDTRMATVY
-294 KLPGYDLYI
+294 KIPDYDLYI
-303 LYGISGNLVVKQIR
+303 FYTISSSLVTKQIR
-317 MVALQSTVFGL
+317 AVALKSTVFGL
-328 VLLVVSLVVVL
+328 ILLAVSLFIVL
-339 FVLRM
+339 FILRI
-344 SLNTLTV
+344 SLNSLTV
-351 FQQQITNAAENK
+351 FQQQITKAAEGR
-363 DLTVR
+363 DLTTR
-368 IESKTDDELGQIAKG
+368 IEAKTDDELGQIAKG
-383 VNVFIS
+383 VNIFIA

-404 VASANN
+404 VASSNN

-416 EELSTTFDSQAHQVS
+416 EELSTTFDNQAHQVS

-438 QVSNISKNT
+438 QISNISKNT
-447 SDALETNMQFL
+447 SNALETNMQFL

-471 LDQVSNDM
+471 LDDVSCDM
-479 GDIER
+479 GDIEK

-557 EVETIINELAR
+557 EVETIINELSK
-568 DSENASNAMNKSVAS
+568 DSENASNAMNKSVTS
-583 VHEGAGNIQSV
+583 VQEGASNIQSV

-603 DVTNLYT
+603 DVTNLYN

-664 KRLIEQFRV
+664 KNLIEQFKV

>member
-1 MRIIK
+1 M
-6 KYFINKMQVEN
+6 N
-17 NKICYTYNLL
+17 
-27 GRGKMMSKIH
+27 KIH

-57 VLISFNYFSMHKS
+57 VLISFNYFSMHTNF
-70 SMNLYKNIQ
+70 MNLYKSIQ

-87 TILGKDFDRYTSG
+87 AILDKDFDGYTSG

-106 SVTGNS
+106 SMNGSTPEYLVR
-112 PAELIERYK
+112 RYK
-121 AAFEETKSTLD
+121 TAFEETKNTLG

-147 VNNLDLGSDYDHR
+147 VIDLKLGADYDHR
-160 TRDWYRDGLAHNGVY
+160 VRDWYKNGLNYNGVF
-175 VSKAYIDQVRP
+175 VSKAYTDQVRP
-186 DVPCITISH
+186 DVLCITISH
-195 PLTTGNGVKGIVTFD
+195 PITAENGVKGLITFD

-215 AALYKK
+215 TELYKK
-221 MANETVDGKFYLMEN
+221 MANSAVEGKFYLVES
-236 DTTIVSA
+236 DTRIISA
-243 LESGILLKTADSIFS
+243 SESDILTKRADSVFAK
-258 PELGNFIKGVINGSI
+258 ELGDFLKGVINGSV
-273 SSKGYIDYVSR
+273 SSDSYVSYISR
-284 AGEERMGTVY
+284 SGDTRMATVY
-294 KLPGYDLYI
+294 KIPDYDLYI
-303 LYGISGNLVVKQIR
+303 FYTISSSLVTKQIR
-317 MVALQSTVFGL
+317 AVALKSTVFGL
-328 VLLVVSLVVVL
+328 ILLAVSLFIVL
-339 FVLRM
+339 FILRI
-344 SLNTLTV
+344 SLNSLTV
-351 FQQQITNAAENK
+351 FQQQITKAAEGR
-363 DLTVR
+363 DLTTR
-368 IESKTDDELGQIAKG
+368 IEAKTDDELGQIAKG
-383 VNVFIS
+383 VNIFIA

-404 VASANN
+404 VASSNN

-416 EELSTTFDSQAHQVS
+416 EELSTTFDNQAHQVS

-438 QVSNISKNT
+438 QISNISKNT
-447 SDALETNMQFL
+447 SNALETNMQFL

-471 LDQVSNDM
+471 LDDVSCDM
-479 GDIER
+479 GDIEK

-557 EVETIINELAR
+557 EVETIINELSK
-568 DSENASNAMNKSVAS
+568 DSENASNAMNKSVTS
-583 VHEGAGNIQSV
+583 VQEGASNIQSV

-603 DVTNLYT
+603 DVTNLYN

-664 KRLIEQFRV
+664 KNLIEQFKV

>member
-1 MRIIK
+1 M
-6 KYFINKMQVEN
+6 N
-17 NKICYTYNLL
+17 
-27 GRGKMMSKIH
+27 KIH

-57 VLISFNYFSMHKS
+57 VLISFNYFSMHTNF
-70 SMNLYKNIQ
+70 MNLYKSIQ

-87 TILGKDFDRYTSG
+87 AILGKDFDGYTSG

-106 SVTGNS
+106 SMNGSTPEYLVR
-112 PAELIERYK
+112 RYK
-121 AAFEETKSTLD
+121 TAFEETKNTLG

-147 VNNLDLGSDYDHR
+147 VNDLKLGADYDHR
-160 TRDWYRDGLAHNGVY
+160 VRDWYKNGLNYNGVF
-175 VSKAYIDQVRP
+175 VSKAYTDQVRP
-186 DVPCITISH
+186 DVLCITISH
-195 PLTTGNGVKGIVTFD
+195 PITAENGVKGLITFD

-215 AALYKK
+215 TELYKK
-221 MANETVDGKFYLMEN
+221 MANSAVEGKFYLVES
-236 DTTIVSA
+236 DTRIISA
-243 LESGILLKTADSIFS
+243 SESDILTKRADSVFAK
-258 PELGNFIKGVINGSI
+258 ELGDFLKGVINGSV
-273 SSKGYIDYVSR
+273 SSDSYVSYISR
-284 AGEERMGTVY
+284 SGDTRMATVY
-294 KLPGYDLYI
+294 KIPDYDLYI
-303 LYGISGNLVVKQIR
+303 FYTISSSLVTKQIR
-317 MVALQSTVFGL
+317 TVALKSTVFGL
-328 VLLVVSLVVVL
+328 ILLAVSLFIVL
-339 FVLRM
+339 FILRI
-344 SLNTLTV
+344 SLNSLTV
-351 FQQQITNAAENK
+351 FQQQITKAAEGR
-363 DLTVR
+363 DLTTR
-368 IESKTDDELGQIAKG
+368 IEAKTDDELGQIAKG
-383 VNVFIS
+383 VNIFIA

-404 VASANN
+404 VASSNN

-416 EELSTTFDSQAHQVS
+416 EELSTTFDNQAHQVS

-438 QVSNISKNT
+438 QISNISKNT
-447 SDALETNMQFL
+447 SNALETNMQFL

-471 LDQVSNDM
+471 LDDVSCDM
-479 GDIER
+479 GDIEK

-546 KLAERTQHAIG
+546 KLAERTHAIG
-557 EVETIINELAR
+557 EVETIINELSK
-568 DSENASNAMNKSVAS
+568 DSENASNAMNKSVTS
-583 VHEGAGNIQSV
+583 VQEGASNIQSV

-603 DVTNLYT
+603 DVTNLYN

-664 KRLIEQFRV
+664 KNLIEQFKV

>member
-1 MRIIK
+1 M
-6 KYFINKMQVEN
+6 N
-17 NKICYTYNLL
+17 
-27 GRGKMMSKIH
+27 KIH

-57 VLISFNYFSMHKS
+57 VLISFNYFSMHTNF
-70 SMNLYKNIQ
+70 MNLYKSIQ

-87 TILGKDFDRYTSG
+87 AILDKDFDGYTSG

-106 SVTGNS
+106 SMNGSTPEYLVR
-112 PAELIERYK
+112 RYK
-121 AAFEETKSTLD
+121 TAFEETKNTLG

-147 VNNLDLGSDYDHR
+147 VNDLKLGADYDHR
-160 TRDWYRDGLAHNGVY
+160 VRDWYKNGLNYNGVF
-175 VSKAYIDQVRP
+175 VSKAYTDQVRP
-186 DVPCITISH
+186 DVLCITISH
-195 PLTTGNGVKGIVTFD
+195 PITAENGVKGLITFD

-215 AALYKK
+215 TELYKK
-221 MANETVDGKFYLMEN
+221 MANSAVEGKFYLVES
-236 DTTIVSA
+236 DTRIISA
-243 LESGILLKTADSIFS
+243 SESDILTKRADSVFAK
-258 PELGNFIKGVINGSI
+258 ELGDFLKGVINGSV
-273 SSKGYIDYVSR
+273 SSDSYVSYISR
-284 AGEERMGTVY
+284 SGDTRMATVY
-294 KLPGYDLYI
+294 KIPDYDLYI
-303 LYGISGNLVVKQIR
+303 FYTISSSLVTKQIR
-317 MVALQSTVFGL
+317 TVALKSTVFGL
-328 VLLVVSLVVVL
+328 ILLAVSLFIVL
-339 FVLRM
+339 FILRI
-344 SLNTLTV
+344 SLNSLTV
-351 FQQQITNAAENK
+351 FQQQITKAAEGR
-363 DLTVR
+363 DLTTR
-368 IESKTDDELGQIAKG
+368 IEAKTDDELGQIAKG
-383 VNVFIS
+383 VNIFIA

-404 VASANN
+404 VASSNN

-416 EELSTTFDSQAHQVS
+416 EELSTTFDNQAHQVS

-438 QVSNISKNT
+438 QISNISKNT
-447 SDALETNMQFL
+447 SNALETNMQFL

-471 LDQVSNDM
+471 LDDVSCDM
-479 GDIER
+479 SDIEK

-557 EVETIINELAR
+557 EVETIINELSK
-568 DSENASNAMNKSVAS
+568 DSENASNAMNKSVTS
-583 VHEGAGNIQSV
+583 VQEGASNIQSV

-603 DVTNLYT
+603 DVTNLYN

-664 KRLIEQFRV
+664 KNLIEQFKV

>member
-1 MRIIK
+1 M
-6 KYFINKMQVEN
+6 N
-17 NKICYTYNLL
+17 
-27 GRGKMMSKIH
+27 KIH

-47 SAAAL
+47 SAAL

-57 VLISFNYFSMHKS
+57 VLISFNYFSMHTNF
-70 SMNLYKNIQ
+70 MNLYKSIQ

-87 TILGKDFDRYTSG
+87 AILGKDFDGYTSG

-106 SVTGNS
+106 SMNGSTPEYLVR
-112 PAELIERYK
+112 RYK
-121 AAFEETKSTLD
+121 TAFEETKNTLG

-147 VNNLDLGSDYDHR
+147 VNDLKLGADYDHR
-160 TRDWYRDGLAHNGVY
+160 VRDWYKNGLNYNGVF
-175 VSKAYIDQVRP
+175 VSKAYTDQVRP
-186 DVPCITISH
+186 DVLCITISH
-195 PLTTGNGVKGIVTFD
+195 PITAENGVKGLITFD

-215 AALYKK
+215 TELYKK
-221 MANETVDGKFYLMEN
+221 MANSAVEGKFYLVES
-236 DTTIVSA
+236 DTRIISA
-243 LESGILLKTADSIFS
+243 SESDILTKRADSVFAK
-258 PELGNFIKGVINGSI
+258 ELGDFLKGVINGSV
-273 SSKGYIDYVSR
+273 SSDSYVSYISR
-284 AGEERMGTVY
+284 SGDTRMATVY
-294 KLPGYDLYI
+294 KIPDYDLYI
-303 LYGISGNLVVKQIR
+303 FYTISSSLVTKQIR
-317 MVALQSTVFGL
+317 TVALKSTVFGL
-328 VLLVVSLVVVL
+328 ILLAVSLFIVL
-339 FVLRM
+339 FILRI
-344 SLNTLTV
+344 SLNSLTV
-351 FQQQITNAAENK
+351 FQQQITKAAEGR
-363 DLTVR
+363 DLTTR
-368 IESKTDDELGQIAKG
+368 IEAKTDDELGQIAKG
-383 VNVFIS
+383 VNIFIA

-404 VASANN
+404 VASSNN

-416 EELSTTFDSQAHQVS
+416 EELSTTFDNQAHQVS

-438 QVSNISKNT
+438 QISNISKNT
-447 SDALETNMQFL
+447 SNALETNMQFL

-471 LDQVSNDM
+471 LDDVSCDM
-479 GDIER
+479 GDIEK

-557 EVETIINELAR
+557 EVETIINELSK
-568 DSENASNAMNKSVAS
+568 DSENASNAMNKSVTS
-583 VHEGAGNIQSV
+583 VQEGASNIQSV

-603 DVTNLYT
+603 DVTNLYN

-664 KRLIEQFRV
+664 KNLIEQFKV

>member
-1 MRIIK
+1 M
-6 KYFINKMQVEN
+6 N
-17 NKICYTYNLL
+17 
-27 GRGKMMSKIH
+27 KIH

-57 VLISFNYFSMHKS
+57 VLISFNYFSMHTNF
-70 SMNLYKNIQ
+70 MNLYKSIQ

-87 TILGKDFDRYTSG
+87 AILGKDFDGYTSG

-106 SVTGNS
+106 SMNGSTPEYLVR
-112 PAELIERYK
+112 RYK
-121 AAFEETKSTLD
+121 TAFEETKNTLG

-147 VNNLDLGSDYDHR
+147 VNDLKLGADYDHR
-160 TRDWYRDGLAHNGVY
+160 VRDWYKNGLNYNGVF
-175 VSKAYIDQVRP
+175 VSKAYTDQVRP
-186 DVPCITISH
+186 DVLCITISH
-195 PLTTGNGVKGIVTFD
+195 PITAENGVKGLITFD

-215 AALYKK
+215 TELYKK
-221 MANETVDGKFYLMEN
+221 MANSAVEGKFYLVES
-236 DTTIVSA
+236 DTRIISA
-243 LESGILLKTADSIFS
+243 SESDILTKRADSVFAK
-258 PELGNFIKGVINGSI
+258 ELGDFLKGVINGSV
-273 SSKGYIDYVSR
+273 SSDSYVSYISR
-284 AGEERMGTVY
+284 SGDTRMATVY
-294 KLPGYDLYI
+294 KIPDYDLYKF
-303 LYGISGNLVVKQIR
+303 YTISSSLVTKQIR
-317 MVALQSTVFGL
+317 TVALKSTVFGL
-328 VLLVVSLVVVL
+328 ILLAVSLFIVL
-339 FVLRM
+339 FILRI
-344 SLNTLTV
+344 SLNSLTV
-351 FQQQITNAAENK
+351 FQQQITKAAEGR
-363 DLTVR
+363 DLTTR
-368 IESKTDDELGQIAKG
+368 IEAKTDDELGQIAKG
-383 VNVFIS
+383 VNIFIA

-404 VASANN
+404 VASSNN

-416 EELSTTFDSQAHQVS
+416 EELSTTFDNQAHQVS

-438 QVSNISKNT
+438 QISNISKNT
-447 SDALETNMQFL
+447 SNALETNMQFL

-471 LDQVSNDM
+471 LDDVSCDM
-479 GDIER
+479 GDIEK

-557 EVETIINELAR
+557 EVETIINELSK
-568 DSENASNAMNKSVAS
+568 DSENASNAMNKSVTS
-583 VHEGAGNIQSV
+583 VQEGASNIQSV

-603 DVTNLYT
+603 DVTNLYN

-664 KRLIEQFRV
+664 KNLIEQFKV

>member
-1 MRIIK
+1 M
-6 KYFINKMQVEN
+6 N
-17 NKICYTYNLL
+17 
-27 GRGKMMSKIH
+27 KIH

-57 VLISFNYFSMHKS
+57 VLISFNYFSMHTNF
-70 SMNLYKNIQ
+70 MNLYKSIQ

-87 TILGKDFDRYTSG
+87 AILGKDFDGYTSG

-106 SVTGNS
+106 SMNGSTPEYLVR
-112 PAELIERYK
+112 RYK
-121 AAFEETKSTLD
+121 TAFEETKNTLG

-147 VNNLDLGSDYDHR
+147 VNDLKLGADYDHR
-160 TRDWYRDGLAHNGVY
+160 VRDWYKNGLNYNGVF
-175 VSKAYIDQVRP
+175 VSKAYTDQVRP
-186 DVPCITISH
+186 DVLCITISH
-195 PLTTGNGVKGIVTFD
+195 PITAENGVKGLITFD

-215 AALYKK
+215 TELYKK
-221 MANETVDGKFYLMEN
+221 MANSAVEGKFYLVES
-236 DTTIVSA
+236 DTRIISA
-243 LESGILLKTADSIFS
+243 SESDILTKRADSVFAK
-258 PELGNFIKGVINGSI
+258 ELGDFLKGVINGSV
-273 SSKGYIDYVSR
+273 SSDSYVSYISR
-284 AGEERMGTVY
+284 SGDTRMATVY
-294 KLPGYDLYI
+294 KIPDYDLYI
-303 LYGISGNLVVKQIR
+303 FYTISSSLVTKQIR
-317 MVALQSTVFGL
+317 TVALKSTVFGL
-328 VLLVVSLVVVL
+328 ILLAVSLFIVL
-339 FVLRM
+339 FILRI
-344 SLNTLTV
+344 SLNSLTV
-351 FQQQITNAAENK
+351 FQQQITKATEGR
-363 DLTVR
+363 DLTTR
-368 IESKTDDELGQIAKG
+368 IEAKTDDELGQIAKG
-383 VNVFIS
+383 VNIFIA

-404 VASANN
+404 VASSNN

-416 EELSTTFDSQAHQVS
+416 EELSTTFDNQAHQVS

-438 QVSNISKNT
+438 QISNISKNT
-447 SDALETNMQFL
+447 SNALETNMQFL

-471 LDQVSNDM
+471 LDDVSCDM
-479 GDIER
+479 GDIEK

-557 EVETIINELAR
+557 EVETIINELSK
-568 DSENASNAMNKSVAS
+568 DSENASNAMNKSVTS
-583 VHEGAGNIQSV
+583 VQEGASNIQSV

-603 DVTNLYT
+603 DVTNLYN

-664 KRLIEQFRV
+664 KNLIEQFKV

>member
-1 MRIIK
+1 M
-6 KYFINKMQVEN
+6 N
-17 NKICYTYNLL
+17 
-27 GRGKMMSKIH
+27 KIH

-57 VLISFNYFSMHKS
+57 VLISFNYFSMHTNF
-70 SMNLYKNIQ
+70 MNLYKSIQ

-87 TILGKDFDRYTSG
+87 AILGKDFDGYTSG

-106 SVTGNS
+106 SMNGSTPEYLVR
-112 PAELIERYK
+112 RYK
-121 AAFEETKSTLD
+121 TAFEETKNTLG

-147 VNNLDLGSDYDHR
+147 VNDLKLGADYDHR
-160 TRDWYRDGLAHNGVY
+160 VRDWYKNGLNYNGVF
-175 VSKAYIDQVRP
+175 VSKAYTDQVRP
-186 DVPCITISH
+186 DVLCITISH
-195 PLTTGNGVKGIVTFD
+195 PITAENGVKGLITFD

-215 AALYKK
+215 TELYKK
-221 MANETVDGKFYLMEN
+221 MANSAVEGKFYLVES
-236 DTTIVSA
+236 DTRIISA
-243 LESGILLKTADSIFS
+243 SESDILTKRADSVFAK
-258 PELGNFIKGVINGSI
+258 ELGDFLKGVINGSV
-273 SSKGYIDYVSR
+273 SSDSYVSYISR
-284 AGEERMGTVY
+284 SGDTRMATVY
-294 KLPGYDLYI
+294 KIPDYDLYI
-303 LYGISGNLVVKQIR
+303 FYTISSSLVTKQIR
-317 MVALQSTVFGL
+317 TVALESTVFGL
-328 VLLVVSLVVVL
+328 ILLAVSLFVVL
-339 FVLRM
+339 FVLRI
-344 SLNTLTV
+344 SLNSLTV
-351 FQQQITNAAENK
+351 FQQQITKAAEGR
-363 DLTVR
+363 DLTTR
-368 IESKTDDELGQIAKG
+368 IEAKTDDELGQIAKG
-383 VNVFIS
+383 VNIFIA

-404 VASANN
+404 VASSNN

-416 EELSTTFDSQAHQVS
+416 EELSTTFDNQARQVS

-438 QVSNISKNT
+438 QISNISKNT
-447 SDALETNMQFL
+447 SNALETNMQFL

-471 LDQVSNDM
+471 LDDVSCDM
-479 GDIER
+479 GDIEK

-557 EVETIINELAR
+557 EVETIINELSK
-568 DSENASNAMNKSVAS
+568 DSENASNAMNKSVTS
-583 VHEGAGNIQSV
+583 VQEGASNIQSV

-603 DVTNLYT
+603 DVTNLYN
-610 DMKPISQSV
+610 DMKPISLSV

-664 KRLIEQFRV
+664 KNLIEQFKV